1 MQDAIREAEGIEAL
15 LAILTQSVQQ
25 HREMQR
31 PSGSI
36 SSTEGAAA
44 RSVLAQG
51 GLGSR
56 QGDRPN
62 RGGLHAPAA
71 AHAAGA
77 IMNLQLNAK
86 NKVALEQVGSS
97 DCALLC
103 SHVPGKHG
111 HQRVPARWGLSRGEP
126 PPGGPQLAGCLHH
139 THLCMGQCQQRE
151 AG

>member
-1 MQDAIREAEGIEAL
+1 M
-15 LAILTQSVQQ
+15 LTQSVQQ
-25 HREMQR
+25 HRELLQR
-31 PSGSI
+31 PSGSV

-44 RSVLAQG
+44 RNMLAQL

-62 RGGLHAPAA
+62 RGGLNAPAA

-97 DCALLC
+97 YCALLC
-103 SHVPGKHG
+103 QHATGEHG
-111 HQRVPARWGLSRGEP
+111 YRDVPARWGPSRGELL
-126 PPGGPQLAGCLHH
+126 PGGPQPAWSLHSA
-139 THLCMGQCQQRE
+139 HLCMGSCQQRG
-151 AG
+151 AGCGHP

>member
-1 MQDAIREAEGIEAL
+1 MPAMAMQSCPTQALKWPLQDAIREAEGIKAL

-31 PSGSI
+31 PSGSGFAI
-36 SSTEGAAA
+36 DSAAA
-44 RSVLAQG
+44 RNVRALV

-56 QGDRPN
+56 QGDRPS
-62 RGGLHAPAA
+62 RGGLYTPAA

-97 DCALLC
+97 CCALL
-103 SHVPGKHG
+103 G
-111 HQRVPARWGLSRGEP
+111 
-126 PPGGPQLAGCLHH
+126 
-139 THLCMGQCQQRE
+139 
-151 AG
+151 